1 MAELELRVAWGWT
14 GDLLGWAKLFELV
27 ILLEQRLVNEGC
39 SGKAVYLG
47 SGSQLLNAV
56 VLNC

>member
-1 MAELELRVAWGWT
+1 MLS
-14 GDLLGWAKLFELV
+14 LLELV
-27 ILLEQRLVNEGC
+27 ILLEQRLVDEGY
-39 SGKAVYLG
+39 SGKAVYSG